1 MKRVLLFI
9 LICTTCLTYGQD
21 EATLPK
27 DITFSIGAGKNRFF
41 EDREFELAAPLSV
54 PILLN
59 VGIFKNTEFGVEF
72 NPILFNDRSAYN
84 LSTDIDST
92 RNHFSGNILNY
103 NGIIQHSL
111 VNNFRMSGYVK
122 VGGGYTTLH
131 KQQWIVGDLNELI
144 GTGYNYSFGGGL
156 RYQLGNEYDDVYPW
170 YFDFSLV
177 YTRFNI
183 EIDEYTID
191 NVTQPSSSKSWQPLN
206 FGSIDVILRL
216 GYRFR
221 KK

>member
-1 MKRVLLFI
+1 MKRVLIILFI
-9 LICTTCLTYGQD
+9 LSLYPTYGQD
-21 EATLPK
+21 EATAPK
-27 DITFSIGAGKNRFF
+27 DVTFSIGAGKNRFF
-41 EDREFELAAPLSV
+41 EEREFLLAAPLSV
-54 PILLN
+54 PVLIN

-72 NPILFNDRSAYN
+72 NPIFFNDRSAYN
-84 LSTDIDST
+84 LSTTIDST
-92 RNHFSGNILNY
+92 RNHFSGNILNF
-103 NGIIQHSL
+103 NGNLQHSII
-111 VNNFRMSGYVK
+111 NNFRMSGYVK
-122 VGGGYTTLH
+122 VGGGYTALH
-131 KQQWIVGDLNELI
+131 KKQWIVGDLNELI

-156 RYQLGNEYDDVYPW
+156 RYQLGNEYDDVFPW

-183 EIDEYTID
+183 TID
-191 NVTQPSSSKSWQPLN
+191 DYLINDDRQPSTNNSWEPLK